1 MIKEAL
7 QHYNFSEP
15 NFIFIRHNEN
25 MTYEIRDGEGVYLL
39 RIHKAAEGLNFSFQC
54 GETPRQVFVKSEVEL
69 LLKLLSD
76 TDIEVQHPIKN
87 KYDKYI
93 TELQSGDY
101 ATVLSW
107 IDGDDL
113 SNIPMTHKV
122 VYEIGRLIGRLHNQM
137 FDLPHINRYCYDEFM
152 IERLLHEI
160 EKAYKLGHM
169 SERHY
174 QCIYLYL
181 LKFTKL
187 LQKERQKFILIHAD
201 LSKSNLIYHE
211 KQIIPID
218 FSLSGYALPE
228 MDLADM
234 CCSLN
239 DKTLTIYLINGYKS
253 VSKYCPNDLY
263 IDVYFA
269 FSIVLYIAY
278 HHERFYMDE
287 KSQKSLDR
295 WTDTIIE
302 PICNKM
308 E

>member
-1 MIKEAL
+1 M
-7 QHYNFSEP
+7 Y
-15 NFIFIRHNEN
+15 
-25 MTYEIRDGEGVYLL
+25 
-39 RIHKAAEGLNFSFQC
+39 
-54 GETPRQVFVKSEVEL
+54 
-69 LLKLLSD
+69 
-76 TDIEVQHPIKN
+76 
-87 KYDKYI
+87 
-93 TELQSGDY
+93 
-101 ATVLSW
+101 
-107 IDGDDL
+107 
-113 SNIPMTHKV
+113 
-122 VYEIGRLIGRLHNQM
+122 
-137 FDLPHINRYCYDEFM
+137 
-152 IERLLHEI
+152 EI

-169 SERHY
+169 NERHY
-174 QCIYLYL
+174 QCIYFYL

-278 HHERFYMDE
+278 HHKRFYMDE